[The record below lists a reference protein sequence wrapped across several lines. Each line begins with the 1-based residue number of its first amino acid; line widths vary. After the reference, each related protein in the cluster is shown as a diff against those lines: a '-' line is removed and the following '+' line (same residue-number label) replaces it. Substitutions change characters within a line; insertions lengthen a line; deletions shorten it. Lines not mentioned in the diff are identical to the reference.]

1 MNPPVP
7 WRRRLSELGRN
18 LGKPHAPLFAPLLY
32 GVASQIEALPPAE
45 VSADP
50 TRLGKCLVEL
60 RRALGTTPLTVSAPT
75 AMEAEALG
83 ATVNRETWPPRVE
96 APVIES
102 AMESVIGLAD
112 FEDVWSRSEA
122 LSASLETCRR
132 LSSTLAGEPV
142 LLAGLTGP
150 AALLAQL
157 LAAPASAEAWEF
169 AGRALSALARQYA
182 QAGASGLLICEP
194 RAPADIAGWSSALNT
209 LSNIARFHRIPL
221 LLAFDVD
228 NDAGDR
234 AGALPPP
241 WPAAAVACPAM
252 AGDGDGDGDVE
263 ARAHGACASAD
274 PSTWAELP
282 ARIGAAR
289 VVVTAREVAA
299 DTDIE
304 VLTEAS
310 EAARE
315 IERES

>member
-1 MNPPVP
+1 MNPPIP

-83 ATVNRETWPPRVE
+83 ATVNRDTWPPRVE

-102 AMESVIGLAD
+102 VMESVFGLAD

-157 LAAPASAEAWEF
+157 LDAPPSAEAWEF

-221 LLAFDVD
+221 LLAFDVGVD
-228 NDAGDR
+228 DHADDR
-234 AGALPPP
+234 AGVLPPP
-241 WPAAAVACPAM
+241 WPTAAVACPAI
-252 AGDGDGDGDVE
+252 ASGDVLD

-282 ARIGAAR
+282 SWIGAAR

-304 VLTEAS
+304 VLTEAC

-315 IERES
+315 IEREV